1 MKLPPPPIQVDTK
14 VEVKQVQFEQPIVEE
29 SPQMAKRIGVEI
41 TSVKPIVL
49 EEKEEVQEEEISFPA
64 ESISITVSPIPA
76 PAANI
81 ATVVEEVP
89 RQVEE
94 EVVTIV
100 SMVQEEVEAFV
111 AVEDE
116 AAMEGDVF
124 FPVQSM
130 PASVLRALSSSSSSS
145 SSRQNVTD
153 VKVHVKGLDLGLD
166 DAVFEIRRAVAIQVM
181 Y

>member
-1 MKLPPPPIQVDTK
+1 M
-14 VEVKQVQFEQPIVEE
+14 EVKQVQFEQPIVEE

-64 ESISITVSPIPA
+64 ESISITVSPSPA
-76 PAANI
+76 PAATI

-116 AAMEGDVF
+116 VAMEGDIF

-130 PASVLRALSSSSSSS
+130 PASVLRALSSSSSS

>member
-1 MKLPPPPIQVDTK
+1 MKLPPPPPPIQVDTK

-41 TSVKPIVL
+41 TSVKSIGL
-49 EEKEEVQEEEISFPA
+49 EEKEKVQEEEISFPA
-64 ESISITVSPIPA
+64 ESMSITVSPSPA
-76 PAANI
+76 PAATI

-145 SSRQNVTD
+145 RQNVTD